1 MRNTE
6 RREIPFDL
14 QQTVAAVMPAQL
26 LRSVLDPRVQDPQQ
40 SHLDAQRGLTVH
52 LSSRSLPRNRLDL
65 LRISGQQKI
74 PEGTMADTAET
85 AALEHPRVYLVHM
98 LVFTLV
104 VCILTAILFPNIR
117 NAFYANVGLNGL
129 IIGTLLLGTL
139 YAYRMVWRLFPEINW
154 VNGFRIGQSND
165 DNQAMPVL
173 LAPMATL
180 LGDRQGRTVL
190 STNTMRSLLDS
201 LASRLDE
208 SRDLLRYLV
217 GLLIFL
223 GLLGT
228 FWGLLQTVTSVG
240 DAIKNLDVTAGQ
252 SSSMFEE
259 LKSGLQK
266 PLAGMGL
273 SFSSSLFGLAGS
285 LILGFLDLK
294 ASQAQNRFYHNLEDW
309 LSTITDIQ
317 VGEGGGQTNAANYL
331 RFDLQGLQRGIDK
344 LGQQL
349 ENGKTAALPG
359 GNPNES
365 IEQLADAVASLV
377 QQMREEQKMVRSWA
391 QTQQVQQN
399 EIQRLLIRA
408 TGPADKRTR

>member
-1 MRNTE
+1 
-6 RREIPFDL
+6 
-14 QQTVAAVMPAQL
+14 
-26 LRSVLDPRVQDPQQ
+26 
-40 SHLDAQRGLTVH
+40 
-52 LSSRSLPRNRLDL
+52 
-65 LRISGQQKI
+65 
-74 PEGTMADTAET
+74 MADTGET

-104 VCILTAILFPNIR
+104 VCILTAILFPNIK
-117 NAFYANVGLNGL
+117 NAFNANVGLNGL
-129 IIGTLLLGTL
+129 IIGTLLLGVL

-154 VNGFRIGQSND
+154 VNGFRIGQAND
-165 DNQAMPVL
+165 ESLAMPVL

-180 LGDRQGRTVL
+180 LGDRQGQTVL

-208 SRDLLRYLV
+208 SRDILRYLV

-259 LKSGLQK
+259 LKTGLRK
-266 PLAGMGL
+266 PLEGMGL

-294 ASQAQNRFYHNLEDW
+294 AAQAQNRFYHNLEDW

-317 VGEGGGQTNAANYL
+317 VGEGGQTGATNYL

-349 ENGKTAALPG
+349 EGGKTAGG

-377 QQMREEQKMVRSWA
+377 QQMREEQKMVRNWA
-391 QTQQVQQN
+391 QSQQVQQN

-408 TGPADKRTR
+408 TGPVDKRAK